1 MESHGRLAVS
11 PLPALRSV
19 TQAWE
24 KKEGASRDPLGWGW
38 GHPAGKGRWK
48 SELSRSWHLQS
59 QNSEALAPSSWALR
73 QGQSS
78 LLFLP
83 SGYMRTGD

>member
-1 MESHGRLAVS
+1 MGVLLCPPSCPEICDPGLG
-11 PLPALRSV
+11 
-19 TQAWE
+19 E
-24 KKEGASRDPLGWGW
+24 EGGGFKGPLGWGW

-48 SELSRSWHLQS
+48 SELSHSWHLQS